1 MAYNSKN
8 HHYVS
13 RFYLKKFACDS
24 RKSWIHSMNQ
34 KNRIYKNKISK
45 ICSQNNYNSPE
56 QERLQSRFE
65 RAFAS
70 ILKDMVENPDPADVD
85 LNLKFLKFVAFMCG
99 NNIKTRKSMAE
110 SISSFEWQTEGLE
123 SNHKVLIDD
132 DHRGRF
138 DLSLAVSNALFN
150 ELRDWNFI
158 RRRVEDEQ
166 KVFITS
172 DSPVSIFNPEDLL
185 SSTPII
191 HEWKEP
197 KIESFG
203 DAVITSEGERGIEAE
218 ASFPLESISFQKD
231 VMLIFPITPTSCLI
245 GFSDSDRYT
254 RFMERT
260 MRSPDIN
267 EWINTITFCYSNK
280 VAYSPTKKRLRET
293 ITQLPKVLP
302 VFGNCVLV

>member
-1 MAYNSKN
+1 MAYKSKN

-13 RFYLKKFACDS
+13 RFYLEKFACDS
-24 RKSWIHSMNQ
+24 RKSWIYSMNQ
-34 KNRIYKNKISK
+34 KNKIYKNKISK

-56 QERLQSRFE
+56 QEGLQSRFE

-70 ILKDMVENPDPADVD
+70 ILKDMMENPDAADPNR
-85 LNLKFLKFVAFMCG
+85 NLTFLKFVAFMLG

-110 SISSFEWQTEGLE
+110 SISSFELQEGLD

-132 DHRGRF
+132 DHRGRL

-185 SSTPII
+185 SSTYIV

-197 KIESFG
+197 SIESFG
-203 DAVITSEGERGIEAE
+203 DAVITSGGERGIKAE
-218 ASFPLESISFQKD
+218 ASFSLESISFQKD
-231 VMLIFPITPTSCLI
+231 VMMIFPITPTSCLI
-245 GFSDSDRYT
+245 GFSDSDRYA
-254 RFMERT
+254 RFMEHT

-267 EWINTITFCYSNK
+267 ELINTITFRYSNK
-280 VAYSPTKKRLRET
+280 AAYSPTKKRLRET
-293 ITQLPKVLP
+293 ITQLPKALP
-302 VFGNCVLV
+302 VFGNCVLI